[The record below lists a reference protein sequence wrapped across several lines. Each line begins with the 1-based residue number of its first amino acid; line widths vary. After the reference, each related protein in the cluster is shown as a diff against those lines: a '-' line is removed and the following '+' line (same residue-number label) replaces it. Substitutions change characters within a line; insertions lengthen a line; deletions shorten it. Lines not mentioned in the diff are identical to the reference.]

1 MPDENDELLQIFKHE
16 ASELFLRL
24 DAALLDVEEQ
34 PGARGP
40 VDEFMRAA
48 HTLKGAAGI
57 AGLGLVSEVAHAV
70 EQMVAPLCERTDVAE
85 PELCDRVGRTLERLR
100 DALGR
105 VARCDHVPPELTE
118 LAAELAQAVP
128 TGPETTT
135 RAAPRA
141 ELVLGEY
148 DRVRMNVLRAR
159 GQVFHRVALPATA
172 ADEPVAWATR
182 QIARLRKVGT
192 VVATTPGASELERV
206 VAEGELVALVASAA
220 DATKLAAE
228 LEQSGIAGA
237 AVTPFVEKQSA
248 SASARQVALQ
258 SLEGSEQGVRVELG
272 TLGELLR
279 LVGELR
285 LARDRFG
292 LLGERL
298 ARELGDRE
306 TAAELEVPATRLGE
320 LAVELE
326 EAVLGARRVPV
337 ARALRGAQR
346 AARDA
351 ARGGARTVRLEV
363 RGGQTAI
370 DRALA
375 EPLERA
381 LTALVRAFAASAAAS
396 DAGRDAETSAATLT
410 LEARRHDRELRVHV
424 SGPAHEPAPEFV
436 RAWQQTL
443 AQIGGRLELA
453 PHAAGLVAELS
464 LPLTTAITR
473 VLLARVGA
481 ELYAWPV
488 EAVKETLVVRPAS
501 LQSIE
506 GRPGLVLGGELLGL
520 VPLSELLG
528 GAAGA
533 DGRAARHVVVLHAAP
548 SALGVLVD
556 ELVGVR
562 DVVAR
567 PLGARVLCHPVLA
580 GAAILGDG
588 SVAFVLR
595 AAALVEQA
603 IGLAQGARPAEPAR
617 VGAPAGAP

>member
-16 ASELFLRL
+16 ASELFERL
-24 DAALLDVEEQ
+24 DAALLDAEEQ

-40 VDEFMRAA
+40 VDELMRAA

-70 EQMVAPLCERTDVAE
+70 EQMVAPLRERTEVAE

-105 VARCDHVPPELTE
+105 VERCDHVPAELTE

-128 TGPETTT
+128 AAAEATT

-148 DRVRMNVLRAR
+148 DRVRLHVLRAR
-159 GQVFHRVALPATA
+159 GQLFHRVAVPVTA

-182 QIARLRKVGT
+182 HIARLRKVGT

-206 VAEGELVALVASAA
+206 GALGELIALVASDA
-220 DATKLAAE
+220 DATALAAA
-228 LEQSGIAGA
+228 LADGGIGGA
-237 AVTPFVEKQSA
+237 VVTPFVEAPAA
-248 SASARQVALQ
+248 SASARQVAVRSLQ
-258 SLEGSEQGVRVELG
+258 GSEQGVRVELG
-272 TLGELLR
+272 TLAELLR

-292 LLGERL
+292 LLGERV

-306 TAAELEVPATRLGE
+306 TAAELLVPATRLGD

-351 ARGGARTVRLEV
+351 ARGRARAVRLEV
-363 RGGQTAI
+363 RGGETAI
-370 DRALA
+370 DLALA

-381 LTALVRAFAASAAAS
+381 LADLVRAFAASAAAS
-396 DAGRDAETSAATLT
+396 DAGTSAATLT
-410 LEARRHDRELRVHV
+410 LEARRHDRELRVRV
-424 SGPAHEPAPEFV
+424 SGPAHEPAPELV
-436 RAWQQTL
+436 RTWQQAL
-443 AQIGGRLELA
+443 ARHGGRLELA
-453 PHAAGLVAELS
+453 PDATGLAAELS
-464 LPLTTAITR
+464 LPHTTAISR
-473 VLLARVGA
+473 VLLARVGE

-488 EAVKETLVVRPAS
+488 EAVKETLVVSAAS
-501 LQSIE
+501 LRSIE
-506 GRPGLVLGGELLGL
+506 GRPGLVLGGELVGL
-520 VPLSELLG
+520 VALSELLG
-528 GAAGA
+528 GAGDG
-533 DGRAARHVVVLHAAP
+533 DGRPPRHVVVLHATP
-548 SALGVLVD
+548 SAVGLLVD

-567 PLGARVLCHPVLA
+567 PLGARVLRHPVLA

-595 AAALVEQA
+595 AAALIEQA
-603 IGLAQGARPAEPAR
+603 IGLAHGARPVDRAR
-617 VGAPAGAP
+617 AVAPSGAP